1 MEQWKGQGMPQD
13 VPPHQLFDYD
23 PSGNYGFGQL
33 GWRESA
39 FLPVF
44 ETKIIED
51 RGEYELVQDHAGRH
65 VFFLRGAV
73 AVSCQN
79 ILTIR

>member
-1 MEQWKGQGMPQD
+1 MPQD

-51 RGEYELVQDHAGRH
+51 RGEYELV
-65 VFFLRGAV
+65 
-73 AVSCQN
+73 
-79 ILTIR
+79 